1 VCLKTI
7 EAKCLTHKLSSKM
20 MEEQHNIA
28 LLDKEEDDDLDN
40 ITLGHLCGD
49 LIEEVMDGDN
59 DHISC
64 DFQAVFKKNKSKS
77 SFKKK
82 KIAKIRMIRKNKNGS
97 P

>member
-64 DFQAVFKKNKSKS
+64 DFLFKKNKSKS